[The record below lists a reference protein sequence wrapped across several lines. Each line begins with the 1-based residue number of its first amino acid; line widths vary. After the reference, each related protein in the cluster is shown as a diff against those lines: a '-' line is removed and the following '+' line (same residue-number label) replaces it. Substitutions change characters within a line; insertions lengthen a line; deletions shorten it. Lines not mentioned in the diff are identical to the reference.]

1 MRDREMEKRWSIRVG
16 SESRLLATRARIAR
30 SLAARVVGLL
40 GRDGLG
46 EGEGL
51 ILPACRSIHTAFM
64 RFTIDAVFVDRRWR
78 VIRVWQALPPWR
90 VTPIIWRAQAVI
102 ELPPGTAKR
111 ANVSVGDQVIVEPVD
126 GQNRLDTL

>member
-1 MRDREMEKRWSIRVG
+1 MTDQSAEQHWSICVG
-16 SESRLLATRARIAR
+16 NPSRPLATRARIAQ
-30 SLAARVVGLL
+30 SLADRVVGLL

-78 VIRVWQALPPWR
+78 VIRLWQALPPWR

-102 ELPPGTAKR
+102 ELPPGTVERVGLA
-111 ANVSVGDQVIVEPVD
+111 VGDRLALQRVE
-126 GQNRLDTL
+126 G

>member
-1 MRDREMEKRWSIRVG
+1 MTDQRAATHWSICVDNPLRP
-16 SESRLLATRARIAR
+16 LATRACIAQ

-102 ELPPGTAKR
+102 ELPPGTVKR
-111 ANVSVGDQVIVEPVD
+111 AKVSVGDQVIVEPVD

>member
-1 MRDREMEKRWSIRVG
+1 MTDQGPEKHWSICV
-16 SESRLLATRARIAR
+16 ENPSRPLATRACIAQ

-64 RFTIDAVFVDRRWR
+64 RFTIDAVFVDRGWR

-90 VTPIIWRAQAVI
+90 VTPVIWRAQAVV
-102 ELPPGTAKR
+102 ELPPGTVER
-111 ANVSVGDQVIVEPVD
+111 ARLVVGDQLVVEPVE
-126 GQNRLDTL
+126 GQNRLDSA

>member
-1 MRDREMEKRWSIRVG
+1 MTDQRAEKHWSICVDNQ
-16 SESRLLATRARIAR
+16 SRPLATRASIAL

-102 ELPPGTAKR
+102 ELPPGTVKR
-111 ANVSVGDQVIVEPVD
+111 ANVLVGDQLIVEPMD
-126 GQNRLDTL
+126 GQKSA